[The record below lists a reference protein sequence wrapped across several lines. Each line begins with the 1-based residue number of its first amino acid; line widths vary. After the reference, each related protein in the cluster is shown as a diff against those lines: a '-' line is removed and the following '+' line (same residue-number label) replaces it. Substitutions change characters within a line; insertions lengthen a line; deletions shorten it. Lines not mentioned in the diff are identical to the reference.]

1 MNKMSGNI
9 SAFSYL
15 KEDGSRII
23 IGYGLQETQE
33 SGIYEW
39 FEVSWYKKQKS
50 SISFKEVKEAILED
64 INAQTDEKI
73 LSGFVWTP
81 VGGEPVNVWLSN
93 ENQFNFSEADRKAE
107 TRTDILPITFK
118 IGQDDNETPVYHT
131 FTTYEELDGFY
142 TLAFGYINQ
151 CLNEGWRRKDS
162 IDWEPYKALF
172 PNQDEPIKL

>member
-1 MNKMSGNI
+1 MSGNI

-23 IGYGLQETQE
+23 IGYGLQENQE

-64 INAQTDEKI
+64 INAQTDAKI
-73 LSGFVWTP
+73 LSGFVYTP

-93 ENQFNFSEADRKAE
+93 ENQRNFSEAQRVAAE
-107 TRTDILPITFK
+107 NPMILPVTFK
-118 IGQDDNETPVYHT
+118 LGELEDETPVYHT
-131 FTTYEELDGFY
+131 FTTAEELSGFY
-142 TLAFGYINQ
+142 MQAFAFINQ
-151 CLNEGWRRKDS
+151 CLNEGWVRKDS
-162 IDWEPYKALF
+162 IDWTPYEALF
-172 PNQDEPIKL
+172 PNQDEPIEL